1 MMNIQSA
8 NKISTE
14 TLQLFKKV
22 LEDDL
27 KTYANKISIEQNI
40 NINELL
46 ELIPGILSKPI
57 MDKINLRYLDTS
69 NMKYKKELHRFSV
82 LDLKEI
88 AKTNNVKTSG
98 NRNDLINNIS
108 EKIGLIDHTIEELEQ
123 SKSFKSKPIK
133 IKKKN
138 SPDKNLDS
146 TPSHY
151 ISDSD

>member
-1 MMNIQSA
+1 MNIQQP

-27 KTYANKISIEQNI
+27 KTYAIKISNEQNI

-46 ELIPGILSKPI
+46 ELIPVVLSQSI
-57 MDKINLRYLDTS
+57 MDKINTRYRDTS
-69 NMKYKKELHRFSV
+69 GMRYKKELNRFT
-82 LDLKEI
+82 LIDLKEI
-88 AKTNNVKTSG
+88 AKENNIKTSG
-98 NRNDLINNIS
+98 NRNELIDCIS
-108 EKIGLIDHTIEELEQ
+108 EKLGLVEHTNAELEKA
-123 SKSFKSKPIK
+123 KSYKSKPIK
-133 IKKKN
+133 NKKKI
-138 SPDKNLDS
+138 SPEKSLDS